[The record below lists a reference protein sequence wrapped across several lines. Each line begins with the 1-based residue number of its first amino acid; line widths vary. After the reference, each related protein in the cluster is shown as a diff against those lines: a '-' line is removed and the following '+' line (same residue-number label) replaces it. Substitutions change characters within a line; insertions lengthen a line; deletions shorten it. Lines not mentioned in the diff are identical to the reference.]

1 MEKEIWVALIGLGG
15 ALLAAW
21 FKWYLDNRYQGS
33 VVNDA
38 PRSSTPV
45 SVHDGTVNMAAG
57 TKLSSDETGGI
68 DYGHKFAF
76 AFTTLDQG
84 RTLMFTADAVA
95 RQLISLQLH
104 SEAAGQI
111 KHPALVTTERTY
123 TPQLEWSIE
132 PGSYVIAVIAHS
144 DGGMMTDFD
153 VSYQYDIK

>member
-1 MEKEIWVALIGLGG
+1 MEKEIWVALIGLVG

-33 VVNDA
+33 VVDDA

-45 SVHDGTVNMAAG
+45 SAHDGMVNMAAG
-57 TKLSSDETGGI
+57 SEMHVDGQGM
-68 DYGHKFAF
+68 DYGHKFTF

-84 RTLMFTADAVA
+84 RTLTFAADALA
-95 RQLISLQLH
+95 GQLISLQLY

-123 TPQLEWSIE
+123 APQLAWSIE
-132 PGSYVIAVIAHS
+132 PGSYVIAVVAHS
-144 DGGMMTDFD
+144 DDGMMTDFD
-153 VSYQYDIK
+153 VSYQYNVE